1 MKQITIDVSKKDTKT
16 GKYVKQGEMIVTVPL
31 IEDFVAELVAAK
43 VTGEEDGMPVYDN
56 DKAGF
61 VQAAIFAYVKASAR
75 NKLISGTAEVKPGL
89 KIAETWDELTAEGV
103 RTGGAAALALIR
115 ELREAFADHVKT
127 LGKSEA
133 AQKVL
138 TTFFNNKAVLEMAT
152 AENKG
157 KMKGYIEAFA
167 ETLSEEDMERFARPL
182 DVLLELCSAE
192 VVDF

>member
-1 MKQITIDVSKKDTKT
+1 MKQITLDVSKKDAKS
-16 GKYVKQGEMIVTVPL
+16 GKYVKQGEMVVTVPVL
-31 IEDFVAELVAAK
+31 LDYVAELALAK
-43 VTGEEDGMPVYDN
+43 ITGEEDGLPVYDN
-56 DKAGF
+56 DKANF
-61 VQAAIFAYVKASAR
+61 TQAAIFAYVKAAAR

-89 KIAETWDELTAEGV
+89 KIAETWEELTAEGV

-157 KMKGYIEAFA
+157 KMQTYIENFA
-167 ETLSEEDMERFARPL
+167 ETLSEEDLERFSRHL
-182 DVLLELCSAE
+182 ESLLELCKQE